1 MVHKRAQG
9 ALRLPSD
16 ERIALENLSKIE
28 GRPMDQLL
36 NEAVK
41 SYLSRR
47 GRKERSL
54 EENLARLRTYRER
67 DPGFRNAIAAFVES
81 NASFDDPLEGTPIEG
96 HLVDGEFRAAGP
108 AQSKVRELLAA
119 GHGARGCGA

>member
-1 MVHKRAQG
+1 MIRNAFT
-9 ALRLPSD
+9 LRLPSE
-16 ERIALENLSKIE
+16 ERVALENLSKIE
-28 GRPMDQLL
+28 GRPMNQLV

-67 DPGFRNAIAAFVES
+67 DPGFRNAMAAFVES
-81 NASFDDPLEGTPIEG
+81 EASSEDPLEGAPIEG

-108 AQSKVRELLAA
+108 AQSKIRELL
-119 GHGARGCGA
+119 GA

>member
-1 MVHKRAQG
+1 
-9 ALRLPSD
+9 
-16 ERIALENLSKIE
+16 
-28 GRPMDQLL
+28 MDQLL

-67 DPGFRNAIAAFVES
+67 DPGFRNANAAFVES
-81 NASFDDPLEGTPIEG
+81 DASFDDPLEGTPIEG
-96 HLVDGEFRAAGP
+96 DLVDREFRAAGP
-108 AQSKVRELLAA
+108 AQSKIRELLAA
-119 GHGARGCGA
+119 GHGVRGCGA

>member
-1 MVHKRAQG
+1 
-9 ALRLPSD
+9 
-16 ERIALENLSKIE
+16 
-28 GRPMDQLL
+28 MDQLL

-67 DPGFRNAIAAFVES
+67 DSGMQLLHSSSPTQ
-81 NASFDDPLEGTPIEG
+81 ASTT
-96 HLVDGEFRAAGP
+96 R
-108 AQSKVRELLAA
+108 
-119 GHGARGCGA
+119 